1 MLRLL
6 SVDDSARLGEQLGI
20 VDWLAT
26 ANIFRGL
33 LHSPSAASA
42 VYGAIDALIWHNTV
56 AARTREL
63 VILRIGWRA
72 GSEYVFC
79 NHVRISRELGIAD
92 EDILGVRDPEGCRA
106 YSETDRLVIRLAD
119 ELHESVDVTPATWS
133 TLEHSFTLEELV
145 ELVLVAGF
153 WRAIAGFVNTARTEL
168 DADTPSWP
176 GGKRPTTSLTR
187 S

>member
-6 SVDDSARLGEQLGI
+6 PVDQSAHLGEQLGI

-33 LHSPSAASA
+33 LESPSGAAA
-42 VYGAIDALIWHNTV
+42 VYGIIDKLFFHGAL

-72 GSEYVFC
+72 RSEYVFC
-79 NHVRISRELGIAD
+79 NHVRISREIGIPD
-92 EDILGVRDPEGCRA
+92 PEILGTRNPGEYRA
-106 YSETDRLVIRLAD
+106 YSDTDRRVLDLAD
-119 ELHESVDVTPATWS
+119 ELYDSARVAPGTWAALGAT
-133 TLEHSFTLEELV
+133 FTSEELV
-145 ELVLVAGF
+145 ELVLVAGL
-153 WRAIAGFVNTARTEL
+153 WRAIAGFVNTAGTPL

-176 GGKRPTTSLTR
+176 
-187 S
+187 